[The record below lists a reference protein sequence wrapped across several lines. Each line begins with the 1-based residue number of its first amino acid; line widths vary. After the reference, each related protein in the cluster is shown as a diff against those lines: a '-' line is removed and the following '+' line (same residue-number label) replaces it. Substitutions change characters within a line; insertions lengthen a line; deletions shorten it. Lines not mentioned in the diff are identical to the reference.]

1 MNKGFDFDA
10 DAMGAA
16 IDDVEMLG
24 DLLAQTAGEA
34 FRKGTLQRMGIQL
47 LGDADVLNAQ
57 KMRLLGFTGDDD

>member
-1 MNKGFDFDA
+1 MNEGLDFDA

-34 FRKGTLQRMGIQL
+34 FRKRTLQRMGIQL
-47 LGDADVLNAQ
+47 LGDADVLNTQ

>member
-1 MNKGFDFDA
+1 MNKGLDFDA

-34 FRKGTLQRMGIQL
+34 FRKRTLQRMGIQL